1 MHSTYSFADL
11 TVTLQH
17 PAMGQISLQGEG
29 LGTVT
34 FTMTEDTSAHD
45 LAADGSVM
53 TSKVEAPNGTV
64 AIAVQQT
71 SEAHKWLTR
80 LNNFLRTAPSREW
93 AGISLI
99 GTASSMRTTHVGSHM
114 SIQKRPDKP
123 YQQQGQQVT
132 WTLLAGGLE
141 ER

>member
-1 MHSTYSFADL
+1 
-11 TVTLQH
+11 
-17 PAMGQISLQGEG
+17 MGQISLQGEG
-29 LGTVT
+29 LGTIT

-71 SEAHKWLTR
+71 SEAHKWFTR
-80 LNNFLRTAPSREW
+80 LNNYLRTAPSREW
-93 AGISLI
+93 AGIALMA
-99 GTASSMRTTHVGSHM
+99 TASNMRTTHTGQNM

-123 YQQQGQQVT
+123 YQQQGQHVT
-132 WTLLAGGLE
+132 WTFLAGELD